1 MTLLETRQLGIEF
14 ERRLQALDSTFE
26 VQRKLDTETIYAYLN
41 EAQRQLFTQLY
52 GQMINTPSG
61 VEQAKYLSSTL
72 KNFVDTAN
80 LSAAE
85 TMPSG
90 NRDKYFN
97 LPLDFFAYIRSNTTL
112 TTAYNFGDK
121 KNIDQN
127 KIKRVQNLFL
137 RHEDFSRYVNEYFDE
152 GIILRRPVAVLD
164 NDKLHLIWDTYTT
177 LAESNPLALYYYR
190 YPKDMDLFTNQAC
203 EMPYIC
209 FEQLVE
215 LAVQLYLTYAKGQLD
230 AEREQARKQQEK
242 RNKKQDEE

>member
-41 EAQRQLFTQLY
+41 EAQRQLFSQLY
-52 GQMINTPSG
+52 GQMIATPSG

-72 KNFVDTAN
+72 KNFVDTADD
-80 LSAAE
+80 LSKTE
-85 TMPSG
+85 GQTD
-90 NRDKYFN
+90 RDCYFK
-97 LPLDFFAYIRSNTTL
+97 LPKDFFSYIRSNTTV

-121 KNIDQN
+121 SNIDQN
-127 KIKRVQNLFL
+127 KTKRVQNLFL

-164 NDKLHLIWDTYTT
+164 NGELHVIWDTYTT
-177 LAESNPLALYYYR
+177 LAEDNPLTLYYYR
-190 YPKDMDLFTNQAC
+190 YPKDMDLFTKQAC

-242 RNKKQDEE
+242 RNNKQDEE

>member
-72 KNFVDTAN
+72 KNFVDTADN
-80 LSAAE
+80 LSKTE
-85 TMPSG
+85 GQTD
-90 NRDKYFN
+90 RDCYFE
-97 LPLDFFAYIRSNTTL
+97 LPKDFFSYIRSNTTV
-112 TTAYNFGDK
+112 TTAYNFDNQDK
-121 KNIDQN
+121 P
-127 KIKRVQNLFL
+127 KRVQNLFL

-152 GIILRRPVAVLD
+152 GIILRRPIAVLD

-190 YPKDMDLFTNQAC
+190 YPKDMDLFTDQAC

-242 RNKKQDEE
+242 RNNKQDEE